1 MYYRNAHPP
10 FIHFILLG
18 RTTKDHRALRGV
30 NFCHDIRIN
39 WLAAGGGGSLS
50 DRGVNL
56 SYDWMIVFQTLI
68 HWMTDEWISLDP
80 FKFYQFS
87 KFLFLERQRTKFWLW
102 PKDSPIQISIG
113 CTTEETS
120 FSCNWM
126 IHWLREEWISAVT
139 NDSPIQILFVSE
151 RLTCSLD
158 NISDCIY
165 FYYLLS
171 VEMMNIWHFW
181 CFITTES
188 LSVLY
193 VILGNI
199 LTRSTCVFKTY

>member
-1 MYYRNAHPP
+1 MGGDFSEWQRSESQ
-10 FIHFILLG
+10 F
-18 RTTKDHRALRGV
+18 
-30 NFCHDIRIN
+30 
-39 WLAAGGGGSLS
+39 WLNDCVSDTDSLN
-50 DRGVNL
+50 DRRVNL
-56 SYDWMIVFQTLI
+56 TW
-68 HWMTDEWISLDP
+68 DP
-80 FKFYQFS
+80 FKFDQFF

-113 CTTEETS
+113 WTTEETS

-126 IHWLREEWISAVT
+126 IHWLGEEWISAVT
-139 NDSPIQILFVSE
+139 NDSPIQILFVTE
-151 RLTCSLD
+151 RFTCSLD